1 MDKKTSNNLKDW
13 AIATNPSQPPTNTEL
28 SITQQI
34 ALKIYALLCDGNY
47 WKTDAIA
54 IALNRKPKQIRNIC
68 QAIKKP
74 WNIESSRSRTNGGYK
89 INFTLGDRLL

>member
-1 MDKKTSNNLKDW
+1 MDKKTSKNLNNW
-13 AIATNPSQPPTNTEL
+13 AIATNPSKPPNTEL

-34 ALKIYALLCDGNY
+34 ALKIYALLGDGNY

-89 INFTLGDRLL
+89 L

>member
-1 MDKKTSNNLKDW
+1 MDKKTSNNLNAW
-13 AIATNPSQPPTNTEL
+13 AIATNPNKPPNTEL

-34 ALKIYALLCDGNY
+34 AIKIYGLLSDGNY
-47 WKTDAIA
+47 WKTSDLA

-74 WNIESSRSRTNGGYK
+74 WNIESSRSRTSGGYR
-89 INFTLGDRLL
+89 IST

>member
-13 AIATNPSQPPTNTEL
+13 AIATNPNKPPNTEL

-34 ALKIYALLCDGNY
+34 ALKIYALLSDGNY
-47 WKTDAIA
+47 WKTGDIA

-74 WNIESSRSRTNGGYK
+74 WAITSSRSRTNGGYK
-89 INFTLGDRLL
+89 IN

>member
-1 MDKKTSNNLKDW
+1 MNKKTSINLNAW
-13 AIATNPSQPPTNTEL
+13 AIATNPTKPPNTEL

-34 ALKIYALLCDGNY
+34 ALKIYGLLSDGNY
-47 WKTDAIA
+47 WKTEDIA

-74 WNIESSRSRTNGGYK
+74 WGITSSRSRTNGGYK

>member
-1 MDKKTSNNLKDW
+1 MDKKTSKNLNNW
-13 AIATNPSQPPTNTEL
+13 AIATNPSKPPNTEL

-34 ALKIYALLCDGNY
+34 ALKIYALLGDGNY